1 MNKSITSVRDMTRGD
16 IEHIYAVA
24 ADQKAIL
31 RTGGMLKPRMLGQTV
46 GMLFEKPS
54 LRTRVSFEVATTQL
68 GGHVIFMGA
77 GEVQIGK
84 RESVADFA
92 RTLSRYVD
100 MMVARTFKQE
110 HVEEIAR
117 ESRVPVIN
125 ALSDFEHPC
134 QALGDM
140 LTIQEHLGGFSG
152 KKACFVGD
160 GNNVARSL
168 CLACGALGVAFAIA
182 APEGYGF
189 SDDFVKMA
197 KKYAPKLQLE
207 MGTDA
212 SALAKGADVVY
223 TDVWTSMGQ
232 EAEVEQ
238 RKKAFRPY
246 QINAALMKKANRNAI
261 VMHCLPAKRGEELT
275 DEVIDGPQS
284 VVYDQAENRLHAQRA
299 LMTLLAR

>member
-1 MNKSITSVRDMTRGD
+1 MKKSLTSVTDLTRADIELIYGVAAEQKSILKSD
-16 IEHIYAVA
+16 
-24 ADQKAIL
+24 
-31 RTGGMLKPRMLGQTV
+31 GMLKPVLINRVV

-54 LRTRVSFEVATTQL
+54 LRTRVSFEVATMQL
-68 GGHVIFMGA
+68 GGHSLFMGA

-92 RTLSRYVD
+92 RTISRYVD
-100 MMVARTFKQE
+100 MIVARTFSHA

-117 ESRVPVIN
+117 EARCPVIN
-125 ALSDFEHPC
+125 ALSDYEHPC

-140 LTIQEHLGGFSG
+140 LTIQEHLGGFDG
-152 KKACFVGD
+152 RKVCFVGD

-168 CLACGALGVAFAIA
+168 ALICGALDVPFAIA

-189 SDDFVKMA
+189 GKEFLSVL
-197 KKYAPKLQLE
+197 KKYAPKAQVE
-207 MGTDA
+207 TGTNPA
-212 SALAKGADVVY
+212 KLLKGADVVY

-232 EAEVEQ
+232 EAEADKRLHAFQPYQVNSALLKHAS
-238 RKKAFRPY
+238 KKA
-246 QINAALMKKANRNAI
+246 II
-261 VMHCLPAKRGEELT
+261 MHCLPAKRGQELT

-299 LMTLLAR
+299 LMTLLA